1 MLTILTGESIA
12 KIAAELEMRAAAIGP
27 IILGSQLGILINDVL
42 APQNTKDF
50 GGLRS
55 VVHDQLSDHV
65 RLLTTAAKSNDFV
78 YEIISASPGAKRP
91 LQAPQYERE
100 VSGADLW
107 RFFSNPKLDCTVTAT
122 PAGVV
127 SVSPSDAPLAAHAV
141 QLHRVQASAYQQWAA
156 DFSKEHSVQDF
167 FEAASQ
173 TEDFYKAWILGLRKS
188 QVQSAGLLK
197 KWEILRT
204 EKVASQLKSELERAG
219 VEASRVAEILRLA
232 RPVGRPVR
240 PTTIQLY
247 SSIES
252 PQTAQLIARGTRAP
266 SPEGTDS
273 PVPSDELARM
283 RKLLHSAVDVM
294 TLSELQAINISAGT
308 WISLIEPS
316 TL

>member
-1 MLTILTGESIA
+1 MLTILPGESIA
-12 KIAAELEMRAAAIGP
+12 KIAVELGLRAAASGP
-27 IILGSQLGILINDVL
+27 VILGSQLGILINDAL

-55 VVHDQLSDHV
+55 VVQDQLSEHV
-65 RLLTTAAKSNDFV
+65 RLVTTAAKSNDFV
-78 YEIISASPGAKRP
+78 YEIISSNASTKRP
-91 LQAPQYERE
+91 LQPPQHERE

-107 RFFSNPKLDCTVTAT
+107 RFFSNPKLDCIVTAT

-127 SVSPSDAPLAAHAV
+127 MVSPLDAPVAEHAV
-141 QLHRVQASAYQQWAA
+141 RLRRVEAREYQQWAG
-156 DFSKEHSVQDF
+156 DFANEHSLQDLF
-167 FEAASQ
+167 AAASQ
-173 TEDFYKAWILGLRKS
+173 TEDFYRAWIPGLRKS
-188 QVQSAGLLK
+188 HAHAVNLLK

-204 EKVASQLKSELERAG
+204 EKVASHLKSELEQAG

-240 PTTIQLY
+240 PPTIQLY
-247 SSIES
+247 SAIEQQ
-252 PQTAQLIARGTRAP
+252 PIAQLIARGSRTLSADAAE
-266 SPEGTDS
+266 STA
-273 PVPSDELARM
+273 PSDELARM

-308 WISLIEPS
+308 WISLVEPS